1 MESRQPH
8 ERRNDVPK
16 PDHSDA
22 NFGQERVAEPV
33 VAEPVVAEPAVAE
46 PAVAEPVAEQALVAV
61 LVVAELQHEL
71 PLEPLEQL
79 PTCKDL
85 GRVESWKNRRPGS
98 GGEYDSNHSQEH
110 VLYEP

>member
-22 NFGQERVAEPV
+22 NFFPFGQERVAVLV
-33 VAEPVVAEPAVAE
+33 VAEPVVAE
-46 PAVAEPVAEQALVAV
+46 QAPVAV